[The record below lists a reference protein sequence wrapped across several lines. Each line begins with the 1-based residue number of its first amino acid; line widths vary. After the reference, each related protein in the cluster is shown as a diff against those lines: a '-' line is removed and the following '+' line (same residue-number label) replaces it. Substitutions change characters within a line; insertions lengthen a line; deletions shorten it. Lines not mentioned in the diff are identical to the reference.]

1 MTIKQRFRFRQYTIS
16 ADHTA
21 TAVLEAVPSLA
32 KWVKSGILDES
43 MT

>member
-1 MTIKQRFRFRQYTIS
+1 MAIKS
-16 ADHTA
+16 DDHGRPLNEYASWA
-21 TAVLEAVPSLA
+21 TGGGARAYPSLA